1 MAPPNGRSRPC
12 SAKKN
17 LLCCLFRS
25 NVLNTHGELSLAQ
38 LKKLVEAKGP
48 IFEWAIGW
56 LAREGKVVLTPKK
69 RSFSIRLK

>member
-1 MAPPNGRSRPC
+1 MPFGDA
-12 SAKKN
+12 
-17 LLCCLFRS
+17 
-25 NVLNTHGELSLAQ
+25 LNTHGEISLGQ
-38 LKKLVEAKGP
+38 LKKLVEGRGS